1 MKDFKGARAFLLIP
15 VGIARDQDLLD
26 NSKSIL
32 LMGEILSMLNVTG
45 EFFMSNAELAKRL
58 KTTPRTIKRYL
69 ILLENKGLIK
79 RTNVYADKEKKVL
92 VGRNITAGDTLGT
105 YMSLG
110 WGQARHEGGDTDV
123 TRVVTPTSPK
133 YNKLIDQSNRTTNTS
148 SSSKP
153 SSSDNEIKD
162 PFADDSETDDDEEVI
177 TGLIEMF
184 SKEAHV
190 SIPNYQYNHI
200 KNSLLAMD
208 QSDAIDLM
216 YTVVNKVNQGEVQNP
231 IGYLITSI
239 ASVKDGEQ
247 MAPTKPPI
255 EILLPYL
262 REQIPG
268 CGISDS
274 ELNELRRIYPEASFK
289 DVKRVYYEAI
299 NKKAMQPISYMVRRL
314 QVLKPT
320 NDPFHLNPQA
330 RYSDKRRIEIGTDW
344 NAKQAK
350 LDQQRESERQA
361 YDKVHGTGAYDAKQK
376 AITADLKEKFSKLT
390 NK

>member
-1 MKDFKGARAFLLIP
+1 MKDFKGARAFLMIP

-79 RTNVYADKEKKVL
+79 RTNVYADKEKKVV
-92 VGRNITAGDTLGT
+92 VGRKITAGDTLGT

-133 YNKLIDQSNRTTNTS
+133 YNKIIDQSNRTSNT

-153 SSSDNEIKD
+153 SFSKDEIKD
-162 PFADDSETDDDEEVI
+162 PFAGAGEVDDDEEVI

-184 SKEAHV
+184 SKEAHI

-200 KNSLLAMD
+200 KSNLLTMD

-216 YTVVNKVNQGEVQNP
+216 YTVVNKVNRGEVQNP

-239 ASVKDGEQ
+239 ASVKG
-247 MAPTKPPI
+247 
-255 EILLPYL
+255 
-262 REQIPG
+262 R
-268 CGISDS
+268 
-274 ELNELRRIYPEASFK
+274 
-289 DVKRVYYEAI
+289 
-299 NKKAMQPISYMVRRL
+299 
-314 QVLKPT
+314 
-320 NDPFHLNPQA
+320 
-330 RYSDKRRIEIGTDW
+330 
-344 NAKQAK
+344 
-350 LDQQRESERQA
+350 
-361 YDKVHGTGAYDAKQK
+361 
-376 AITADLKEKFSKLT
+376 
-390 NK
+390 

>member
-1 MKDFKGARAFLLIP
+1 MEEFKGAKAFLMIP

-79 RTNVYADKEKKVL
+79 RTNVYADKEKKVV
-92 VGRNITAGDTLGT
+92 VGRKITAGDTLGT

-110 WGQARHEGGDTDV
+110 WGQARHKGGDTDV

-133 YNKLIDQSNRTTNTS
+133 YNKIIDQSNRTSNTS

-153 SSSDNEIKD
+153 SSSKDELKD
-162 PFADDSETDDDEEVI
+162 PFSDAGEVDDDEEVI

-200 KNSLLAMD
+200 KSNLLAMD

-216 YTVVNKVNQGEVQNP
+216 YTVVNKVNRGEVQNP

-239 ASVKDGEQ
+239 ASVKG
-247 MAPTKPPI
+247 
-255 EILLPYL
+255 
-262 REQIPG
+262 R
-268 CGISDS
+268 
-274 ELNELRRIYPEASFK
+274 
-289 DVKRVYYEAI
+289 
-299 NKKAMQPISYMVRRL
+299 
-314 QVLKPT
+314 
-320 NDPFHLNPQA
+320 
-330 RYSDKRRIEIGTDW
+330 
-344 NAKQAK
+344 
-350 LDQQRESERQA
+350 
-361 YDKVHGTGAYDAKQK
+361 
-376 AITADLKEKFSKLT
+376 
-390 NK
+390 

>member
-1 MKDFKGARAFLLIP
+1 MKDFKGTRAFLMLP

-79 RTNVYADKEKKVL
+79 RTNVYADKEKKVV
-92 VGRNITAGDTLGT
+92 VGRKITAGDTLGT

-133 YNKLIDQSNRTTNTS
+133 YNKLIDQSNRSSNTS
-148 SSSKP
+148 SSKP
-153 SSSDNEIKD
+153 TSSNDEIKD
-162 PFADDSETDDDEEVI
+162 PFADDSEADDDEEVI
-177 TGLIEMF
+177 TGLIKMF
-184 SKEAHV
+184 SNEAHV

-200 KNSLLAMD
+200 KSNLLAMD

-239 ASVKDGEQ
+239 TSVKGGD
-247 MAPTKPPI
+247 
-255 EILLPYL
+255 
-262 REQIPG
+262 
-268 CGISDS
+268 
-274 ELNELRRIYPEASFK
+274 
-289 DVKRVYYEAI
+289 
-299 NKKAMQPISYMVRRL
+299 
-314 QVLKPT
+314 
-320 NDPFHLNPQA
+320 
-330 RYSDKRRIEIGTDW
+330 
-344 NAKQAK
+344 
-350 LDQQRESERQA
+350 
-361 YDKVHGTGAYDAKQK
+361 
-376 AITADLKEKFSKLT
+376 
-390 NK
+390 

>member
-1 MKDFKGARAFLLIP
+1 MKDFKGARAFLMIP

-79 RTNVYADKEKKVL
+79 RTNVYADKEKKVV
-92 VGRNITAGDTLGT
+92 VGRKITAGGTLGT

-110 WGQARHEGGDTDV
+110 WGQAGHEGGDTDV
-123 TRVVTPTSPK
+123 TRAVTPTSPK
-133 YNKLIDQSNRTTNTS
+133 YNKLIDQSNRSSNTS

-153 SSSDNEIKD
+153 SSSNDEIKD
-162 PFADDSETDDDEEVI
+162 PFADDSEADDDEEII
-177 TGLIEMF
+177 TGLIKMF
-184 SKEAHV
+184 SNEAHV

-216 YTVVNKVNQGEVQNP
+216 YTVVNKVSQGEVQNP

-239 ASVKDGEQ
+239 ASVKGGE
-247 MAPTKPPI
+247 
-255 EILLPYL
+255 
-262 REQIPG
+262 
-268 CGISDS
+268 
-274 ELNELRRIYPEASFK
+274 
-289 DVKRVYYEAI
+289 
-299 NKKAMQPISYMVRRL
+299 
-314 QVLKPT
+314 
-320 NDPFHLNPQA
+320 
-330 RYSDKRRIEIGTDW
+330 
-344 NAKQAK
+344 
-350 LDQQRESERQA
+350 
-361 YDKVHGTGAYDAKQK
+361 
-376 AITADLKEKFSKLT
+376 
-390 NK
+390 

>member
-1 MKDFKGARAFLLIP
+1 MDEFKGAKAFLMIP
-15 VGIARDQDLLD
+15 VGMARDQDLLD

-79 RTNVYADKEKKVL
+79 RTNVYADKEQKVV
-92 VGRNITAGDTLGT
+92 VGRKITAGDTLGT

-133 YNKLIDQSNRTTNTS
+133 YNKIIDQSNRSSNTS

-153 SSSDNEIKD
+153 SSSKDELKD
-162 PFADDSETDDDEEVI
+162 PFADDSEVDDDEEVI

-200 KNSLLAMD
+200 KSNLLAMD

-216 YTVVNKVNQGEVQNP
+216 YTVVNKVNRGEVQNP

-239 ASVKDGEQ
+239 ASVKGGE
-247 MAPTKPPI
+247 
-255 EILLPYL
+255 
-262 REQIPG
+262 
-268 CGISDS
+268 
-274 ELNELRRIYPEASFK
+274 
-289 DVKRVYYEAI
+289 
-299 NKKAMQPISYMVRRL
+299 
-314 QVLKPT
+314 
-320 NDPFHLNPQA
+320 
-330 RYSDKRRIEIGTDW
+330 
-344 NAKQAK
+344 
-350 LDQQRESERQA
+350 
-361 YDKVHGTGAYDAKQK
+361 
-376 AITADLKEKFSKLT
+376 
-390 NK
+390 

>member
-1 MKDFKGARAFLLIP
+1 MEEFKGAKAFLMIP

-79 RTNVYADKEKKVL
+79 RTNVYADKEQKVV
-92 VGRNITAGDTLGT
+92 VGRKITAGDTLGT

-133 YNKLIDQSNRTTNTS
+133 YNKIIDQSNRSSNTS

-153 SSSDNEIKD
+153 SSSKDELKD
-162 PFADDSETDDDEEVI
+162 PFSGAGEVDDDEEVI

-200 KNSLLAMD
+200 KSNLLTMD

-239 ASVKDGEQ
+239 ASVKG
-247 MAPTKPPI
+247 
-255 EILLPYL
+255 
-262 REQIPG
+262 R
-268 CGISDS
+268 
-274 ELNELRRIYPEASFK
+274 
-289 DVKRVYYEAI
+289 
-299 NKKAMQPISYMVRRL
+299 
-314 QVLKPT
+314 
-320 NDPFHLNPQA
+320 
-330 RYSDKRRIEIGTDW
+330 
-344 NAKQAK
+344 
-350 LDQQRESERQA
+350 
-361 YDKVHGTGAYDAKQK
+361 
-376 AITADLKEKFSKLT
+376 
-390 NK
+390 

>member
-1 MKDFKGARAFLLIP
+1 MEEFKGAKAFLMIP

-79 RTNVYADKEKKVL
+79 RTNVYADKEKKVV
-92 VGRNITAGDTLGT
+92 VGRKITAGDTLGT

-133 YNKLIDQSNRTTNTS
+133 YNKLIDQSNRSSNTS

-153 SSSDNEIKD
+153 SSSNDEIKD
-162 PFADDSETDDDEEVI
+162 PFAGAGEVDDDEEVI

-200 KNSLLAMD
+200 KTSLLAMD
-208 QSDAIDLM
+208 KSDAIDLM
-216 YTVVNKVNQGEVQNP
+216 YTVVNKVNRGEVQNP
-231 IGYLITSI
+231 IAYLITSI
-239 ASVKDGEQ
+239 ASVKGGE
-247 MAPTKPPI
+247 
-255 EILLPYL
+255 
-262 REQIPG
+262 
-268 CGISDS
+268 
-274 ELNELRRIYPEASFK
+274 
-289 DVKRVYYEAI
+289 
-299 NKKAMQPISYMVRRL
+299 
-314 QVLKPT
+314 
-320 NDPFHLNPQA
+320 
-330 RYSDKRRIEIGTDW
+330 
-344 NAKQAK
+344 
-350 LDQQRESERQA
+350 
-361 YDKVHGTGAYDAKQK
+361 
-376 AITADLKEKFSKLT
+376 
-390 NK
+390 

>member
-1 MKDFKGARAFLLIP
+1 MEEFKGAKAFLMIP

-79 RTNVYADKEKKVL
+79 RTNVYADKEKKVV
-92 VGRNITAGDTLGT
+92 VGRKITAGDTLGT

-110 WGQARHEGGDTDV
+110 WGQARHKGGDTDV

-133 YNKLIDQSNRTTNTS
+133 YNKIIDQSNRTSNTS

-153 SSSDNEIKD
+153 SSSDDEIKD
-162 PFADDSETDDDEEVI
+162 PFSSAGEVDDDEEVI

-200 KNSLLAMD
+200 KSNLLAMD
-208 QSDAIDLM
+208 KSDAIDLM
-216 YTVVNKVNQGEVQNP
+216 YTVVNKVNRGEVQNP

-239 ASVKDGEQ
+239 ASVKGGE
-247 MAPTKPPI
+247 
-255 EILLPYL
+255 
-262 REQIPG
+262 
-268 CGISDS
+268 
-274 ELNELRRIYPEASFK
+274 
-289 DVKRVYYEAI
+289 
-299 NKKAMQPISYMVRRL
+299 
-314 QVLKPT
+314 
-320 NDPFHLNPQA
+320 
-330 RYSDKRRIEIGTDW
+330 
-344 NAKQAK
+344 
-350 LDQQRESERQA
+350 
-361 YDKVHGTGAYDAKQK
+361 
-376 AITADLKEKFSKLT
+376 
-390 NK
+390 

>member
-1 MKDFKGARAFLLIP
+1 MEEFKGAKAFLMIP

-79 RTNVYADKEKKVL
+79 RTNVYADKEKKVV
-92 VGRNITAGDTLGT
+92 VGRKITAGDTLGT

-110 WGQARHEGGDTDV
+110 WGQARHKGGDTDV

-133 YNKLIDQSNRTTNTS
+133 YNKIIDQSNRTSNTS

-153 SSSDNEIKD
+153 SSSDDEIKD
-162 PFADDSETDDDEEVI
+162 PFSSAGEVDDDEEVI

-200 KNSLLAMD
+200 KSNLLAMD

-216 YTVVNKVNQGEVQNP
+216 YTVVNKVNRGEVQNP

-239 ASVKDGEQ
+239 ASVKGGD
-247 MAPTKPPI
+247 
-255 EILLPYL
+255 
-262 REQIPG
+262 
-268 CGISDS
+268 
-274 ELNELRRIYPEASFK
+274 
-289 DVKRVYYEAI
+289 
-299 NKKAMQPISYMVRRL
+299 
-314 QVLKPT
+314 
-320 NDPFHLNPQA
+320 
-330 RYSDKRRIEIGTDW
+330 
-344 NAKQAK
+344 
-350 LDQQRESERQA
+350 
-361 YDKVHGTGAYDAKQK
+361 
-376 AITADLKEKFSKLT
+376 
-390 NK
+390 

>member
-1 MKDFKGARAFLLIP
+1 MDEFKGTKAFLMIP

-79 RTNVYADKEKKVL
+79 RTNVYADKEKKVV
-92 VGRNITAGDTLGT
+92 VGRKITSGDTLGT

-110 WGQARHEGGDTDV
+110 WGQTRHEGGDTDV

-133 YNKLIDQSNRTTNTS
+133 YNKSIDQSNISSNTSSNTS

-153 SSSDNEIKD
+153 SSSNDEIKD
-162 PFADDSETDDDEEVI
+162 PFADDSEADDDEEVI
-177 TGLIEMF
+177 TGLIKMF
-184 SKEAHV
+184 SNEAHV

-216 YTVVNKVNQGEVQNP
+216 YTVVNKVSQGEVQNP

-239 ASVKDGEQ
+239 ASVKGGE
-247 MAPTKPPI
+247 
-255 EILLPYL
+255 
-262 REQIPG
+262 
-268 CGISDS
+268 
-274 ELNELRRIYPEASFK
+274 
-289 DVKRVYYEAI
+289 
-299 NKKAMQPISYMVRRL
+299 
-314 QVLKPT
+314 
-320 NDPFHLNPQA
+320 
-330 RYSDKRRIEIGTDW
+330 
-344 NAKQAK
+344 
-350 LDQQRESERQA
+350 
-361 YDKVHGTGAYDAKQK
+361 
-376 AITADLKEKFSKLT
+376 
-390 NK
+390 

>member
-1 MKDFKGARAFLLIP
+1 MDKEFKGARAFLMIP

-79 RTNVYADKEKKVL
+79 RTNVYADKEKKVV
-92 VGRNITAGDTLGT
+92 VGRKITAGDTLGT

-133 YNKLIDQSNRTTNTS
+133 YNKLIDQSNRSSNTSS

-153 SSSDNEIKD
+153 SSSNDEIKD
-162 PFADDSETDDDEEVI
+162 PFAGAGEVDDDEEVI

-200 KNSLLAMD
+200 KSNLLTMD
-208 QSDAIDLM
+208 QNDAIDLM

-239 ASVKDGEQ
+239 ASIKG
-247 MAPTKPPI
+247 
-255 EILLPYL
+255 
-262 REQIPG
+262 R
-268 CGISDS
+268 
-274 ELNELRRIYPEASFK
+274 
-289 DVKRVYYEAI
+289 
-299 NKKAMQPISYMVRRL
+299 
-314 QVLKPT
+314 
-320 NDPFHLNPQA
+320 
-330 RYSDKRRIEIGTDW
+330 
-344 NAKQAK
+344 
-350 LDQQRESERQA
+350 
-361 YDKVHGTGAYDAKQK
+361 
-376 AITADLKEKFSKLT
+376 
-390 NK
+390 

>member
-1 MKDFKGARAFLLIP
+1 MNDFKGARAFLMIP

-79 RTNVYADKEKKVL
+79 RTNVYADKEKKVV
-92 VGRNITAGDTLGT
+92 VGRKITAGDTLGT

-110 WGQARHEGGDTDV
+110 WGQAGHEGGDTDV

-133 YNKLIDQSNRTTNTS
+133 YNKLIDQSNRTSNTS

-153 SSSDNEIKD
+153 SSSKDEIKD
-162 PFADDSETDDDEEVI
+162 PFAGAGEVDDDEEVI

-200 KNSLLAMD
+200 KTSLLAMD
-208 QSDAIDLM
+208 KSDAIDLM
-216 YTVVNKVNQGEVQNP
+216 YTVVNKVSQGEVQNP

-239 ASVKDGEQ
+239 ASVKGGE
-247 MAPTKPPI
+247 
-255 EILLPYL
+255 
-262 REQIPG
+262 
-268 CGISDS
+268 
-274 ELNELRRIYPEASFK
+274 
-289 DVKRVYYEAI
+289 
-299 NKKAMQPISYMVRRL
+299 
-314 QVLKPT
+314 
-320 NDPFHLNPQA
+320 
-330 RYSDKRRIEIGTDW
+330 
-344 NAKQAK
+344 
-350 LDQQRESERQA
+350 
-361 YDKVHGTGAYDAKQK
+361 
-376 AITADLKEKFSKLT
+376 
-390 NK
+390 

>member
-1 MKDFKGARAFLLIP
+1 MEEFKGAKAFLMIP

-79 RTNVYADKEKKVL
+79 RTNVYADKEKKVV
-92 VGRNITAGDTLGT
+92 VGRKITAGDTLGT

-133 YNKLIDQSNRTTNTS
+133 YNKIIDQSNRTSNT

-153 SSSDNEIKD
+153 SSSKDEIKD
-162 PFADDSETDDDEEVI
+162 PFAGAGEVEDDEEVI

-184 SKEAHV
+184 SKEAHI

-200 KNSLLAMD
+200 KSNLLTMD

-216 YTVVNKVNQGEVQNP
+216 YTVVNKVNRGEVQNP

-239 ASVKDGEQ
+239 ASVKG
-247 MAPTKPPI
+247 
-255 EILLPYL
+255 
-262 REQIPG
+262 R
-268 CGISDS
+268 
-274 ELNELRRIYPEASFK
+274 
-289 DVKRVYYEAI
+289 
-299 NKKAMQPISYMVRRL
+299 
-314 QVLKPT
+314 
-320 NDPFHLNPQA
+320 
-330 RYSDKRRIEIGTDW
+330 
-344 NAKQAK
+344 
-350 LDQQRESERQA
+350 
-361 YDKVHGTGAYDAKQK
+361 
-376 AITADLKEKFSKLT
+376 
-390 NK
+390 

>member
-1 MKDFKGARAFLLIP
+1 MDEFKGAKAFLMIP

-79 RTNVYADKEKKVL
+79 RTNVYADKEQKVV
-92 VGRNITAGDTLGT
+92 VGRKITAGDTLGT

-133 YNKLIDQSNRTTNTS
+133 YNKIIDQSNRSSNTS

-153 SSSDNEIKD
+153 SSSKDEIKD
-162 PFADDSETDDDEEVI
+162 PFSDAGEVDDDEEVI

-200 KNSLLAMD
+200 KSNLLTMD

-239 ASVKDGEQ
+239 ASVKG
-247 MAPTKPPI
+247 
-255 EILLPYL
+255 
-262 REQIPG
+262 R
-268 CGISDS
+268 
-274 ELNELRRIYPEASFK
+274 
-289 DVKRVYYEAI
+289 
-299 NKKAMQPISYMVRRL
+299 
-314 QVLKPT
+314 
-320 NDPFHLNPQA
+320 
-330 RYSDKRRIEIGTDW
+330 
-344 NAKQAK
+344 
-350 LDQQRESERQA
+350 
-361 YDKVHGTGAYDAKQK
+361 
-376 AITADLKEKFSKLT
+376 
-390 NK
+390 

>member
-1 MKDFKGARAFLLIP
+1 MEEFKGAKAFLMIP

-58 KTTPRTIKRYL
+58 KTTPRTVKRYL

-79 RTNVYADKEKKVL
+79 RTNVYADKEKKVV
-92 VGRNITAGDTLGT
+92 VGRKITAGDTLGT

-133 YNKLIDQSNRTTNTS
+133 YNKIIDQSNRTSNTS
-148 SSSKP
+148 SSFKP
-153 SSSDNEIKD
+153 SSSKDELKD
-162 PFADDSETDDDEEVI
+162 PFAGAGEVDDEEEAI

-200 KNSLLAMD
+200 KGNLLAMD

-216 YTVVNKVNQGEVQNP
+216 YTVVNKVNRGEVQNP

-239 ASVKDGEQ
+239 ASVKGGE
-247 MAPTKPPI
+247 
-255 EILLPYL
+255 
-262 REQIPG
+262 
-268 CGISDS
+268 
-274 ELNELRRIYPEASFK
+274 
-289 DVKRVYYEAI
+289 
-299 NKKAMQPISYMVRRL
+299 
-314 QVLKPT
+314 
-320 NDPFHLNPQA
+320 
-330 RYSDKRRIEIGTDW
+330 
-344 NAKQAK
+344 
-350 LDQQRESERQA
+350 
-361 YDKVHGTGAYDAKQK
+361 
-376 AITADLKEKFSKLT
+376 
-390 NK
+390 

>member
-1 MKDFKGARAFLLIP
+1 MKDFKGARAFLMIP

-79 RTNVYADKEKKVL
+79 RTNVYADKEKKVV
-92 VGRNITAGDTLGT
+92 VGRKITAGDTLGT

-133 YNKLIDQSNRTTNTS
+133 YNKLIDQSNRSSNTS

-153 SSSDNEIKD
+153 SSSNDEIKD
-162 PFADDSETDDDEEVI
+162 PFSGAGEVDDDEEVI
-177 TGLIEMF
+177 TGLMEMF

-200 KNSLLAMD
+200 KSNLLTMD

-239 ASVKDGEQ
+239 TSVKGGD
-247 MAPTKPPI
+247 
-255 EILLPYL
+255 
-262 REQIPG
+262 
-268 CGISDS
+268 
-274 ELNELRRIYPEASFK
+274 
-289 DVKRVYYEAI
+289 
-299 NKKAMQPISYMVRRL
+299 
-314 QVLKPT
+314 
-320 NDPFHLNPQA
+320 
-330 RYSDKRRIEIGTDW
+330 
-344 NAKQAK
+344 
-350 LDQQRESERQA
+350 
-361 YDKVHGTGAYDAKQK
+361 
-376 AITADLKEKFSKLT
+376 
-390 NK
+390 